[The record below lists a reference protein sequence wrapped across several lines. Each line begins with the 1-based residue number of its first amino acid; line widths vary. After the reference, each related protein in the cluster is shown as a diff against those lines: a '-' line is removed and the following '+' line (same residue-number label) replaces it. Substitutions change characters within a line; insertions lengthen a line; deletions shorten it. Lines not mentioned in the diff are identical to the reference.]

1 VTTSMTA
8 SSTSCASP
16 SEAPEVARGG
26 CPAEQCSAGLPLSRR
41 RDRAPGG
48 AGSVEG
54 EPLVVVGCGALGP
67 ELREAL
73 ARLGVEAELRLLPP
87 VLHDRPASIPAE
99 VARAVEAEQSAGR
112 RVVVAYADCGTYGR
126 LDEACDSLGVERLEG
141 LHCYDVLAGAGRVRA
156 LLEEEPG
163 TYLLTD
169 FLVRRFRSLVWRE
182 LGLDRHPE
190 LWNDYFG
197 HYRRVVWLAG
207 RRTPEREAEA
217 ERIAELFG
225 APLEVVEVGTG
236 GLEAALGRLVG
247 RVEEPSRAGSPAA
260 GGGG

>member
-1 VTTSMTA
+1 MP
-8 SSTSCASP
+8 SP
-16 SEAPEVARGG
+16 CDRPARAEGPEDVG
-26 CPAEQCSAGLPLSRR
+26 
-41 RDRAPGG
+41 
-48 AGSVEG
+48 
-54 EPLVVVGCGALGP
+54 PLVVVGCGALGP
-67 ELREAL
+67 ELRQAF

-87 VLHDRPASIPAE
+87 VLHDRPGAIPGE
-99 VARAVEAEQSAGR
+99 VARAVEAARAEGR

-126 LDEACDSLGVERLEG
+126 LDEVCDSLGVERLPG
-141 LHCYDVLAGAGRVRA
+141 LHCYDVLAGEERVRA

-169 FLVRRFRSLVWRE
+169 FLVRQFRSLVWRE

-190 LWNDYFG
+190 LWKDYFG

-217 ERIAELFG
+217 ERIAALFG
-225 APLEVVEVGTG
+225 VPLEVVEVGTV
-236 GLEAALGRLVG
+236 GLEAALERLAAPK
-247 RVEEPSRAGSPAA
+247 EPSRATAAA